1 MTNRAYEMVKGFMA
15 TRRREPLGE
24 QGVLSTGP
32 PSTMAAM
39 PRTTRT
45 TGRAAFL
52 QLLVDE
58 GVTHLFG
65 NPGTTEL
72 AIMEVVPEFPQL
84 DFVLG
89 LQESVVMAMADGYCR
104 ASGRLAAANVHVMPG
119 LGNAMGALYNA
130 KFSGS
135 AVILT
140 AGQQEQ
146 GHGLLEPMLYE
157 PLVQV
162 AQPLVKWAVEV
173 TRAADLPRI
182 IHRAAKIALTPPTG
196 PVFLS
201 LPGDVLD
208 ESIDLEMGRPVR
220 VDAAARPSDAALA
233 QIAEMLVSAKHP
245 AILAGQELATRDAF
259 AEATELAGILGAAVF
274 QSSIPYSAQ
283 FPTGHPA
290 FMGALTRQQKQVR
303 ATLEPYD
310 LLLVLGADLLRMSVY
325 SPVEPLPENLP
336 VIHISER
343 PHELG
348 KNYRTDVA
356 VQADVKQT
364 LLSLLPLLRKQ
375 RPAAAPQRIA
385 ELKPKNWSAQRDQAR
400 IEAMHA
406 AETTPIDPQY
416 LMLRFSETLPRDAIV
431 IDEALVSSFSIF
443 KFLTMRGPRDFYG
456 LASGGLGFAIPGAV
470 GIALAQPGRPIAVM
484 VGDGSAMYSI
494 QGLWTAAQRKLPITY
509 VIANNRGYRI
519 IKERLVSFRK
529 TDKFV
534 GMDIRDPD
542 LDFVALAQSFGLS
555 ARRVTDPQDIAPAL
569 REGYSSGKPNLIDI
583 RVADGFGS

>member
-1 MTNRAYEMVKGFMA
+1 MH
-15 TRRREPLGE
+15 
-24 QGVLSTGP
+24 
-32 PSTMAAM
+32 
-39 PRTTRT
+39 T

-72 AIMEVVPEFPQL
+72 AIMEVVPQFPQL
-84 DFVLG
+84 KFVLG

-135 AVILT
+135 PVILT

-157 PLVQV
+157 PLVPV

-182 IHRAAKIALTPPTG
+182 MHRAAKIALTPPTG

-208 ESIDLEMGRPVR
+208 EKLELEMGRPVR
-220 VDAAARPSDAALA
+220 VDAAAQPTPTTLAA
-233 QIAEMLVSAKHP
+233 ISEMLLKAKRP
-245 AILAGQELATRDAF
+245 AILAGQELAMRDAF
-259 AEATELAGILGAAVF
+259 GEAAELAELLGAAVF
-274 QSSIPYSAQ
+274 ASSIPYSAQ
-283 FPTGHPA
+283 FPSEHAA
-290 FMGALTRQQKQVR
+290 FMGTLTRLQKQVR
-303 ATLEPYD
+303 ETLAPYD

-325 SPVEPLPENLP
+325 SPVEPLPPELP
-336 VIHISER
+336 VVHISER
-343 PHELG
+343 THELG

-356 VQADVKQT
+356 VQADVKET
-364 LLSLLPLLRKQ
+364 LRALLPLIRK
-375 RPAAAPQRIA
+375 AADRGAGQARLQS
-385 ELKPKNWSAQRDQAR
+385 LKAANWSAQRDKAR
-400 IEAMHA
+400 VDAMLA
-406 AETTPIDPQY
+406 AETKPIDPTY
-416 LMLRFSETLPRDAIV
+416 LMLRFTETLPRDAV
-431 IDEALVSSFSIF
+431 VVDEGLVSTNNLP
-443 KFLTMRGPRDFYG
+443 KFLVNRGPRDYYG
-456 LASGGLGFAIPGAV
+456 LASGGLGFAVPGAV
-470 GIALAQPGRPIAVM
+470 GISMALPGRPIAAM
-484 VGDGSAMYSI
+484 VGDGSAMYAI
-494 QGLWTAAQRKLPITY
+494 QGLWTAAHHRLPITY

-529 TDKFV
+529 TDQFT
-534 GMDIRDPD
+534 GMDLRDPD
-542 LDFVALAQSFGLS
+542 IDFVSIGKSFGIA

-569 REGYSSGKPNLIDI
+569 REGFASGRPNLIDM
-583 RVADGFGS
+583 RVADGFGN